1 MSAELKM
8 IQSTIDKLT
17 KSNAGA
23 AAETARRAAE
33 IHDGLFGV
41 HEAIAKRAAEEQRNG
56 AWLTENVNK
65 AFSAK
70 FADIAR
76 LRHQN
81 EQARKRH
88 ESTKPKMPDF
98 DRSDAFAALQ
108 AMELAKR
115 VAATTDLQKRAN
127 LSEAEKLAALRMPE
141 LADVSKSQAEAWTN
155 EILQK
160 IEPEKMKSYTAGAE
174 ALAEAAVAIDLVK
187 IAFQREAGFINRDSG
202 FPSPKWEDF
211 EKEQMNA
218 LRVELAAE

>member
-17 KSNAGA
+17 KANAGA

-33 IHDGLFGV
+33 IHKGLFGV
-41 HEAIAKRAAEEQRNG
+41 HEAIAKRAADEQRNG
-56 AWLTENVNK
+56 AWLAENVSK
-65 AFSAK
+65 AFAAK
-70 FADIAR
+70 YAEIAR

-88 ESTKPKMPDF
+88 ESTKPKMPEF

-108 AMELAKR
+108 TMELAKR
-115 VAATTDLQKRAN
+115 VAATTDLIKRAN

-141 LADVSKSQAEAWTN
+141 LAGVSKSQADTWTN
-155 EILQK
+155 EILHR
-160 IEPEKMKSYTAGAE
+160 IEPEKMKSYTDGAD
-174 ALAEAAVAIDLVK
+174 ALADADVAIDLLK
-187 IAFQREAGFINRDSG
+187 IAFKREAGFINRDTG
-202 FPSPKWEDF
+202 APSSKWDQF
-211 EKEQMNA
+211 EREQMNA